1 MKEAPYSFR
10 ITNVVCHGNIGRKV
24 DLDELY
30 SKILRSYSESLFSSS
45 SILFEYQ
52 EWCKR
57 FVFRLKEPKGVFL
70 LFKSGKFV
78 ITGCENE
85 RNAMEVAL
93 KVKKELERYGLK
105 IEQLN
110 LRVNNIVVHGDFKR
124 TIEIEK
130 AVRALQK
137 IYNKLPI
144 YEPDQFPAIIHK
156 YEDGSSLLL
165 FPSGAVILSGLKDE
179 KKGKE
184 RLDNLYRILEDNNV
198 FLSEVNY

>member
-30 SKILRSYSESLFSSS
+30 SKILRSYSEFNFSPLLS
-45 SILFEYQ
+45 FEYQ

-70 LFKSGKFV
+70 LFESGKFV
-78 ITGCENE
+78 ITGCKDE
-85 RNAMEVAL
+85 RNAMNVAMR
-93 KVKKELERYGLK
+93 VKKELKRYGLE

-110 LRVNNIVVHGDFKR
+110 VRVNNIVVHGNFKR
-124 TIEIEK
+124 AIKVEK
-130 AVRALQK
+130 AVKVLQK

-165 FPSGAVILSGLKDE
+165 FPSGTVILSGLKD
-179 KKGKE
+179 KKRGEE
-184 RLDNLYRILEDNNV
+184 RLNNLYRILEDNNV